1 MTDYLPYDENQEL
14 DNNTS
19 DNHHF
24 RDILEQSISRRD
36 LIA

>member
-24 RDILEQSISRRD
+24 RDILEQS
-36 LIA
+36 